1 MDKIQAANPN
11 IIVRGND
18 DEPYYL
24 IEYYDLSD
32 NEWHIGYGSYCLAN
46 VKEWLKTCFEVT
58 NADVTPV
65 KRGFW
70 KPISESEMT
79 GFNPKFAGRD
89 PIAGYKCSNCGNEAI
104 FSCNDEFVLS
114 DYCPNCGTKMDGDDT

>member
-1 MDKIQAANPN
+1 MAEIYNVNIDKEF
-11 IIVRGND
+11 IVKFGECRTN
-18 DEPYYL
+18 
-24 IEYYDLSD
+24 LSD
-32 NEWHIGYGSYCLAN
+32 DRLSTALEELPKAIEEAL
-46 VKEWLKTCFEVT
+46 KESIVDGEIT
-58 NADVTPV
+58 VTPV

-70 KPISESEMT
+70 EPISESEMT

-114 DYCPNCGTKMDGDDT
+114 DYCPNCGTEMNGDGSDG

>member
-1 MDKIQAANPN
+1 MIRTAEKEYIDREILLKMNFYTENCNSEENRWNDYAIKD
-11 IIVRGND
+11 IIR
-18 DEPYYL
+18 
-24 IEYYDLSD
+24 
-32 NEWHIGYGSYCLAN
+32 HIPA
-46 VKEWLKTCFEVT
+46 
-58 NADVTPV
+58 ADVAPV
-65 KRGFW
+65 KHGYW

-114 DYCPNCGTKMDGDDT
+114 DYCPNCGAKMDGDDNT